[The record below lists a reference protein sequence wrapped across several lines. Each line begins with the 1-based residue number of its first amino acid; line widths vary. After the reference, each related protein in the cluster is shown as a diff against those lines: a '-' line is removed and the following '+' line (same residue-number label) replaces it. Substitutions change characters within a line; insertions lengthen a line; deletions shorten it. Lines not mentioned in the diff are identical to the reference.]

1 MKQKP
6 RSRGMACPIPTLRIP
21 CNAFHA
27 SLAIHIA
34 VVYDGRTAR
43 LENAMVQQSRR
54 IPLSPEAR
62 QAIERQLAAFREKFG
77 RDPNDDDPI
86 LFDPDADDPVPLSDD
101 KYERMMIE
109 AMAEVGIS
117 QAMIF
122 AFKRT
127 GRIVTER
134 NKHLL
139 TAEELR
145 EWTRLLEDCGLTV
158 FRLEEL
164 SPSEVDLETTKK
176 PIGKSGGWQSNRR
189 AG

>member
-1 MKQKP
+1 
-6 RSRGMACPIPTLRIP
+6 
-21 CNAFHA
+21 
-27 SLAIHIA
+27 
-34 VVYDGRTAR
+34 
-43 LENAMVQQSRR
+43 MVQQPRR
-54 IPLSPEAR
+54 IRLSPEAR

-86 LFDPDADDPVPLSDD
+86 LFDPDADDPVPLSDE

-109 AMAEVGIS
+109 AMTEVGIS

-127 GRIVTER
+127 GRIVTET

-145 EWTRLLEDCGLTV
+145 EWYDAIDEYH
-158 FRLEEL
+158 
-164 SPSEVDLETTKK
+164 
-176 PIGKSGGWQSNRR
+176 RR
-189 AG
+189 VESSDVI

>member
-1 MKQKP
+1 
-6 RSRGMACPIPTLRIP
+6 MA
-21 CNAFHA
+21 
-27 SLAIHIA
+27 
-34 VVYDGRTAR
+34 
-43 LENAMVQQSRR
+43 QQSRR
-54 IPLSPEAR
+54 SPLSPEALE
-62 QAIERQLAAFREKFG
+62 AIERQLEAFRRKFG
-77 RDPNDDDPI
+77 CDPNDNDPI

-139 TAEELR
+139 TPEELR
-145 EWTRLLEDCGLTV
+145 EWDDAVDGYQRRIESG
-158 FRLEEL
+158 
-164 SPSEVDLETTKK
+164 EVV
-176 PIGKSGGWQSNRR
+176 
-189 AG
+189 